1 MRMKSCSLSFRAVL
15 GAVSFLALMAAG
27 IVSGPAPVH
36 AQSLKAGN
44 SDEAPVTVEADDG
57 IEWIRE
63 DQMYVARGNARAERG
78 GVTVAADTLTALYRE
93 TGGATDIYRLEA
105 IGNVVIT
112 SEKQTGY
119 GERAVYDLDEAVAV
133 MLGTKAPPRLE
144 TGTETITARDSLEYW
159 DKRQI
164 AVARGNAMAKKD
176 DRTIRADTLIARFE
190 EDATGTLV
198 AKRMDAVGNVVITTA
213 EEVARGDEGIYN
225 VDSETAI
232 LQGNVRITRGENQL
246 NGERAEVNLKTG
258 ISKLLAGPNGTRQ
271 RVRGLFNPKTGD
283 K

>member
-1 MRMKSCSLSFRAVL
+1 MHKEFVHRRLA
-15 GAVSFLALMAAG
+15 AFLAAAVCLAVIVEGAAG
-27 IVSGPAPVH
+27 AYG
-36 AQSLKAGN
+36 QSLQAIDGE
-44 SDEAPVTVEADDG
+44 EAPVTVEADEG

-63 DQMYVARGNARAERG
+63 ERMYVARGNARAERG
-78 GVTVAADTLTALYRE
+78 GVTVAADTLTALYRDQN
-93 TGGATDIYRLEA
+93 GATDIYRLEA

-133 MLGTKAPPRLE
+133 MLGTETPPRLE

-164 AVARGNAMAKKD
+164 AVARGNAVAKNN
-176 DRTIRADTLIARFE
+176 DRTISADTLIARFE
-190 EDATGTLV
+190 RDAKGTLV

-258 ISKLLAGPNGTRQ
+258 ISKLLAGSSGARQ
-271 RVRGLFNPKTGD
+271 RVRGLFNPKSGD

>member
-1 MRMKSCSLSFRAVL
+1 MRNEFFQRPFSAVL
-15 GAVSFLALMAAG
+15 GAVSFLAVILG
-27 IVSGPAPVH
+27 GSDGVH
-36 AQSLKAGN
+36 GQSLQSA
-44 SDEAPVTVEADDG
+44 DDQEAPVTVEADDG

-63 DQMYVARGNARAERG
+63 DQMYVARGNAKAERG
-78 GVTVAADTLTALYRE
+78 GVTVEADRLTALYRDVN
-93 TGGATDIYRLEA
+93 GATDIYRLEA

-133 MLGTKAPPRLE
+133 MLGTKTPPRLE

-159 DKRQI
+159 DQRQI
-164 AVARGNAMAKKD
+164 AVARGNAEARKD

-190 EDATGTLV
+190 KDAEGTLV

-258 ISKLLAGPNGTRQ
+258 ISKLLAGPDGTRQ
-271 RVRGLFNPKTGD
+271 RVRGLFNPKTG
-283 K
+283 KK

>member
-1 MRMKSCSLSFRAVL
+1 MHTQFFHRYCDRHFGVVFGAMSLLAVL
-15 GAVSFLALMAAG
+15 LCG
-27 IVSGPAPVH
+27 SGDAYG
-36 AQSLKAGN
+36 QSLQSADGE
-44 SDEAPVTVEADDG
+44 DAPVTVEADDG

-78 GVTVAADTLTALYRE
+78 GVTVAADTLTALYRDKS
-93 TGGATDIYRLEA
+93 GATDIYRLEA
-105 IGNVVIT
+105 IGNVVIS
-112 SEKQTGY
+112 SEAQTGY

-133 MLGTKAPPRLE
+133 MLGTTAPPRLE

-164 AVARGNAMAKKD
+164 AVARGNAEAKKD

-190 EDATGTLV
+190 EDAAGTLV

-232 LQGNVRITRGENQL
+232 LQGNVRITRGDNQL

-258 ISKLLAGPNGTRQ
+258 ISKLLAGSKGDRQ
-271 RVRGLFNPKTGD
+271 RVRGLFNPKSGN

>member
-1 MRMKSCSLSFRAVL
+1 MRNEFFQRPFSAVL
-15 GAVSFLALMAAG
+15 GAVSFLAVILG
-27 IVSGPAPVH
+27 GSDGVH
-36 AQSLKAGN
+36 GQSLQSA
-44 SDEAPVTVEADDG
+44 DDQEAPVTVEADDG

-63 DQMYVARGNARAERG
+63 DQMYVARGNAKAERG
-78 GVTVAADTLTALYRE
+78 GVTVEADRLTALYRDVNG
-93 TGGATDIYRLEA
+93 TTDIYRLEA

-133 MLGTKAPPRLE
+133 MLGTKTPPRLE

-159 DKRQI
+159 DQRQI
-164 AVARGNAMAKKD
+164 AVARGNAEARKD

-190 EDATGTLV
+190 KDAEGTLV

-258 ISKLLAGPNGTRQ
+258 ISKLLAGPDGTRQ
-271 RVRGLFNPKTGD
+271 RVRGLFNPKTG
-283 K
+283 KK